1 MVRCTLFTFFL
12 FLSAHFI
19 QAQDKPAEAVQAGWK
34 SGAGLGIS
42 LDQLLLLNPKV
53 GAGQSHIGFGG
64 LANWFSNYK
73 KGRASWDNNA
83 SLNLGIQKIGT
94 GVLASDPT
102 RKIPFLKTVD
112 ELRFGSKFGYSFKE
126 NSKLFMATDLAF
138 MTQLART
145 YEGNYLKPTSD
156 QSKVLSKFL
165 SPAFATLS
173 VGLDY
178 KPDAHWSIYFSPIA
192 YKANIVLDDS
202 IAATGAFGNEIT
214 PEVKN
219 IFHQFGALLKPTYSN
234 KYFNDKFGVKS
245 GLALYTNYL
254 KDPQNIDVDWTNE
267 FSYEVFKG
275 FQLSLFTNLF
285 YDHDVKV
292 QITDFSQVSGVKP
305 GELGRRVSFTENFL
319 LKYSLNF

>member
-1 MVRCTLFTFFL
+1 MGRNILFTL
-12 FLSAHFI
+12 FLSLCFCVI
-19 QAQDKPAEAVQAGWK
+19 QAQDAPVATVEPAWK
-34 SGAGLGIS
+34 SGAGLGLS
-42 LDQLLLLNPKV
+42 LDQLLLINPKV
-53 GAGQSHIGFGG
+53 GAGQSRIGFGG

-94 GVLASDPT
+94 GFLASDPT

-126 NSKLFMATDLAF
+126 GSKWFMATDLGF
-138 MTQLART
+138 MSQLART
-145 YEGNYLKPTSD
+145 YEGNYLEPISD

-219 IFHQFGALLKPTYSN
+219 IFHQFGALLKPTYTN
-234 KYFNDKFGVKS
+234 KYFNDKFMVKS
-245 GLALYTNYL
+245 ALALYTNYL

-267 FSYEVFKG
+267 FSYEIFKG

-292 QITDFSQVSGVKP
+292 QISDFTQVGGVQP
-305 GELGRRVSFTENFL
+305 GVLGRRISFTENFL